1 MGADAVVIF
10 YGVRYQVTDVAEIRE
25 LESDKHRLVQA
36 AEEAGL
42 QHYCGNFSL
51 DGRDY
56 YLLYIGREIASIGYE
71 GLSELELSDEQFASI
86 REETKEKLKRAGF
99 SLVPAFFA
107 QFEPDV

>member
-10 YGVRYQVTDVAEIRE
+10 YGVRYQVTDQSEIRQ
-25 LESDKHRLVQA
+25 LMADKHPLVQA
-36 AEEAGL
+36 AEEVGL
-42 QHYCGNFSL
+42 QQYWANFSM
-51 DGRDY
+51 DGGEY

-71 GLSELELSDEQFASI
+71 GLIELELPDEQFAKI
-86 REETKEKLKRAGF
+86 QQETREKLQRGGF

>member
-10 YGVRYQVTDVAEIRE
+10 YGVRYQVTDEPEIRQ
-25 LESDKHRLVQA
+25 LMARTHPLVQA

-42 QHYCGNFSL
+42 QHYSGNFSI
-51 DGRDY
+51 DGGEY
-56 YLLYIGREIASIGYE
+56 YLLYIGREMASIGYE
-71 GLSELELSDEQFASI
+71 GLSELELPDEQFAKI
-86 REETKEKLKRAGF
+86 QEETRERLKRGGF

>member
-10 YGVRYQVTDVAEIRE
+10 YGVRYQVTDQSEIE
-25 LESDKHRLVQA
+25 QLMADKHPLVQA

-51 DGRDY
+51 DGGDY
-56 YLLYIGREIASIGYE
+56 YLLYIGSEIASIGYE
-71 GLSELELSDEQFASI
+71 GLSDVELSDEQFAKI
-86 REETKEKLKRAGF
+86 QEETKEKLKRGGF

>member
-10 YGVRYQVTDVAEIRE
+10 YGVRYQVTEEPEIRQ
-25 LESDKHRLVQA
+25 LMSDKHPLIQA
-36 AEEAGL
+36 AEDAGL
-42 QHYCGNFSL
+42 DHYCGNFSL
-51 DGRDY
+51 DGGEY

-71 GLSELELSDEQFASI
+71 GLSELEVADERFAKI
-86 REETKEKLKRAGF
+86 QAETKEKLKRGGF